1 MNRRKQNRNGAAAIE
16 FALIAPAII
25 ILVLGLLEWS
35 RFEMI
40 RQVSS
45 TAAFSAAR
53 IGTLPGATASEMEAR
68 VDLVLSVYSITQAT
82 RVGTVTNDEATISI
96 QIPMSENSWFLK
108 SYFGDSVIQREFTL
122 RTKYSAGSN

>member
-1 MNRRKQNRNGAAAIE
+1 ME
-16 FALIAPAII
+16 FALVAPAVI

-53 IGTLPGATASEMEAR
+53 AGTLPGATESDIEQR
-68 VDLVLSVYSITQAT
+68 VDDILTAYAISDVT
-82 RVGTVTNDEATISI
+82 RVGTLTDDEASISL
-96 QIPMSENSWFLK
+96 QIPMASNSWFIKKL
-108 SYFGDSVIQREFTL
+108 FGNSTIRRDFTL
-122 RTKYSAGSN
+122 KF